1 MVNPVIIAEPYL
13 HRVNIN
19 DSQYKKSL
27 QKKKIYFARVHIHLS
42 LGNSQ

>member
-19 DSQYKKSL
+19 DSQSKKSL
-27 QKKKIYFARVHIHLS
+27 QKKIYFARVHIHLS